1 MLDVLVQSRRN
12 AKAAKRFLGKLMR
25 KQGRVPRVLVTDKL
39 ASYVV
44 AHRELM
50 PSVEHRRSKYLNNR
64 AENSHQ
70 PTRQREH
77 AMKGFRSSGAAQRFL
92 AVFSAIS
99 PHFRPGRHKLTALMS
114 VPDYCGPG
122 SGVDAMGLTCRV
134 GSVGQGEH
142 FTRTVTM
149 TAGPRSTADG
159 LPIAV
164 IVAADEGA
172 VRVRSGEVT
181 VRVSTTA
188 GVCDP
193 HGVPVSDRAATPDG
207 SVVADGRIAGL
218 VTSGPAE
225 FVTIEGADQCA
236 HAIVRSV
243 TPVAGRFAF
252 VGLLP
257 GMYRVTV
264 DGRAPVEVVLS
275 PPCDVCERVNVLTTD
290 TRIPKPDMLTRRL
303 FCVSNSREIL
313 GGSCA

>member
-1 MLDVLVQSRRN
+1 MRTIRSELWSTAVTIGVRPRTYGRLMRVIGVGVVAGALTVGAASFGAPASSLDVRLSTEEITGLPFTVGLTVFDGGPPFDASDGPGLDSGPSNEIVREGDPVTYVVDIGVRDSP
-12 AKAAKRFLGKLMR
+12 LSDVVIEMP
-25 KQGRVPRVLVTDKL
+25 VPR
-39 ASYVV
+39 
-44 AHRELM
+44 
-50 PSVEHRRSKYLNNR
+50 
-64 AENSHQ
+64 
-70 PTRQREH
+70 
-77 AMKGFRSSGAAQRFL
+77 GF
-92 AVFSAIS
+92 
-99 PHFRPGRHKLTALMS
+99 TLMS

-122 SGVDAMGLTCRV
+122 SGVDGMGLTCRV
-134 GSVGQGEH
+134 GSVGQGKH

-164 IVAADEGA
+164 VVTADGGA
-172 VRVRSGEVT
+172 VRVRSQEVV

-193 HGVPVSDRAATPDG
+193 HGIAVSDHAAPPDG

-225 FVTIEGADQCA
+225 FVTIEGTDQCA

-275 PPCDVCERVNVLTTD
+275 PGAMSVNGLT
-290 TRIPKPDMLTRRL
+290 
-303 FCVSNSREIL
+303 F
-313 GGSCA
+313 